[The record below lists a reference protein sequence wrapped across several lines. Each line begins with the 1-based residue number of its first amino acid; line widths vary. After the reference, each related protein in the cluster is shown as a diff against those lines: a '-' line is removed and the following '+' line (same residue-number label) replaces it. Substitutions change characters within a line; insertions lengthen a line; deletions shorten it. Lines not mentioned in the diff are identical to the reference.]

1 MQIWAFCGASFFLV
15 LSAQSALAQALNE
28 TKKEDLTLKQ
38 FYQRLARTQQTS
50 MTDRLAAI
58 SKSFIGKPYL
68 LGALGEGVD
77 AFYDQRPLYRTDAFD
92 CETYVDTVL
101 ALALA
106 TDVPQFKQCINK
118 VRYKNGHVS
127 YVDRNHFTCLDWN
140 KNNQKQ
146 GFLKDI
152 TSSIENEKHQPLAL
166 VAHAM
171 INKSAWY
178 QHMSINSINL
188 RSQHLSQAT
197 KRLSQLQQEGQ
208 GFKTVRSN
216 IAYIPLTALFDK
228 EGKPNQYVFQQIP
241 NAAIIE
247 IIRPNWDLTQ
257 AIGTHLNVSHLGFAF
272 WKHHTLY
279 FRNASSS
286 QKSVVDVDLIT
297 YLLEARKSPTIKG
310 INIQQVMPKNSGTCE

>member
-1 MQIWAFCGASFFLV
+1 MQVRAFIWCCFLR
-15 LSAQSALAQALNE
+15 LLLPQNASAQELYYRTETEQAI
-28 TKKEDLTLKQ
+28 KQ
-38 FYQRLARTQQTS
+38 LYQRLHLHADAS
-50 MTDRLAAI
+50 MPERLALI
-58 SKSFIGKPYL
+58 SHAFVGKPYL
-68 LGALGEGVD
+68 LGALGEGKEGY
-77 AFYDQRPLYRTDAFD
+77 YDQRPLYRSDAFD

-101 ALALA
+101 ALAFANNL
-106 TDVPQFKQCINK
+106 PQFKQCINY
-118 VRYKNGHVS
+118 VRYKNGHVD

-146 GFLKDI
+146 GVLTDI
-152 TSSIENEKHQPLAL
+152 TSLIKNEKHQSVAL

-178 QHMSINSINL
+178 QHTSANSI
-188 RSQHLSQAT
+188 HLSSQQVSQIP
-197 KRLSQLQQEGQ
+197 KRLSQLQQEGR
-208 GFKTVRSN
+208 GFKTVRSD

-228 EGKPNQYVFQQIP
+228 AGKANQYLFQQIP
-241 NAAIIE
+241 NGAIIE
-247 IIRPNWDLTQ
+247 IIRPNWDLSQ

-286 QKSVVDVDLIT
+286 KNAVVDVELIS

-310 INIQQVMPKNSGTCE
+310 INIQRVVLKEPRACG